1 MKSSLLMDDVDGSIL
16 KELIKDGRISMAELG
31 QKVNLAPSTVFKRIE
46 KLKQNGIIER
56 ATIVVNPAYYEKFQ
70 IAYLGVGADHENKR
84 QIETFISRN
93 PLVLEA
99 YETLEPEDYIIKV
112 RITSISQLKDEII
125 IPLGMIEGVREIKP
139 MIAVKSLK
147 QVHYIAEE
155 I

>member
-1 MKSSLLMDDVDGSIL
+1 MDDVDGAIL
-16 KELIKDGRISMAELG
+16 NELIKDGRISMAELG

-70 IAYLGVGADHENKR
+70 IAYLGVEADPDNKR
-84 QIETFISRN
+84 QIETFIARN

-112 RITSISQLKDEII
+112 RITSISQLKDEVI
-125 IPLGMIEGVREIKP
+125 IPLGMIDGVKEIRP
-139 MIAVKSLK
+139 MIAVKSVK

-155 I
+155 L